1 MTESHEETFS
11 FVIYSMYDLGQVL
24 SHQTSFPSLHSGG
37 IGTSLVVQWLRI
49 HLPMQGTWVR
59 SLV

>member
-1 MTESHEETFS
+1 MTESLEGTFS

-24 SHQTSFPSLHSGG
+24 SHQTSFPSLHNDG
-37 IGTSLVVQWLRI
+37 IGTCLVVQWLRI